1 LAKVIER
8 VQARYEV
15 QEVQFG
21 KVYKRLE
28 QALESFVE
36 DLERLEGAVQR
47 FEEALLEL
55 EEGALEEGAPVYQNG
70 QTPRL
75 LSPSEVCQELEADS
89 ASVYQKLRSGEITS
103 LKLGSAL
110 KVRREDLEEYM
121 KGHQHLRSLS
131 EENSFRDR

>member
-36 DLERLEGAVQR
+36 DLEGLRGAVQR

-55 EEGALEEGAPVYQNG
+55 EKGVLKEGVLKEGALKEE
-70 QTPRL
+70 
-75 LSPSEVCQELEADS
+75 
-89 ASVYQKLRSGEITS
+89 AS
-103 LKLGSAL
+103 
-110 KVRREDLEEYM
+110 RE
-121 KGHQHLRSLS
+121 G
-131 EENSFRDR
+131 